1 MIIVCDM
8 FMHVGLWN
16 LVFLGSNVCLFLL
29 LPFAYFFYEAE
40 GLPGTKKVYIII
52 HVHIHALLTYVLLH
66 VMHNVCRYTCTCV
79 NIYMYVPVYVC
90 ALYSPS
96 FTLSLPCLRV
106 LCLGSMKQ

>member
-1 MIIVCDM
+1 M

-52 HVHIHALLTYVLLH
+52 YVHTLLTYVLLH
-66 VMHNVCRYTCTCV
+66 VMHNVCTYTYTCI
-79 NIYMYVPVYVC
+79 NIYMYVPVHVC
-90 ALYSPS
+90 ASYSPS
-96 FTLSLPCLRV
+96 LYLFLVSGYYV
-106 LCLGSMKQ
+106 